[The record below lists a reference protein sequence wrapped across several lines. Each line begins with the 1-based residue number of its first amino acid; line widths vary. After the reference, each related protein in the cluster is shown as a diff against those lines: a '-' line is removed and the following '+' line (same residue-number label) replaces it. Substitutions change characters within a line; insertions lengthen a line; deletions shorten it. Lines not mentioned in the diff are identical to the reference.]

1 MINLKPGILIIEFSI
16 FLLKNDIKI
25 MLQRF
30 IQSFVISIIRL
41 YQAIL
46 SPFLGPHCRH
56 IPSCSQY
63 TIEAIQEWDVLTGG
77 WLSIKR
83 ITRCRP
89 WGTHG
94 HDPVPVKGGK

>member
-1 MINLKPGILIIEFSI
+1 
-16 FLLKNDIKI
+16 

-30 IQSFVISIIRL
+30 IQSFIIFIIRL
-41 YQAIL
+41 YQIIL

-56 IPSCSQY
+56 IPSCSKY
-63 TIEAIQEWDVLTGG
+63 TIEAIKEWGVIKGG

-83 ITRCRP
+83 ITRCNP

-94 HDPVPVKGGK
+94 HDPVPVKNNKY

>member
-1 MINLKPGILIIEFSI
+1 
-16 FLLKNDIKI
+16 

-30 IQSFVISIIRL
+30 IQSFIIYIIRL
-41 YQAIL
+41 YQIIL

-56 IPSCSQY
+56 RPSCAQY
-63 TIEAIQEWDVLTGG
+63 TIEAIQEWGVIKGG

-83 ITRCRP
+83 ITRCNP

-94 HDPVPVKGGK
+94 HDPVPAKKNKY